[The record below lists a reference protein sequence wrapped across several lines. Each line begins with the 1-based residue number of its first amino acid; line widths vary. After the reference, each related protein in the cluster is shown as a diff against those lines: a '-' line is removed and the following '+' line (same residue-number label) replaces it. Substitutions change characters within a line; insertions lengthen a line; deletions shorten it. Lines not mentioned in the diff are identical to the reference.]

1 MVTLIISRLVLFQT
15 LNLFKVGGFK
25 FSTLTSVMKIATN
38 TPLDKLLDGGI
49 ETDAITNIYG
59 PAGSGKTN
67 IAISTT
73 LANEKRTIYID
84 TEGSFSLERYMQLG
98 GDEKKLK
105 KIVFIEPSTWSE
117 QNEKVQNLL
126 SIADGVG
133 LIVIDSIV
141 ALYRLEL
148 SNDNFQHMNRQ
159 LATQYSMLSR
169 ICRKLKVAVL
179 VTNQVYSIGDTVE
192 LTSRTIGKYWSK
204 ALIELKKTERD
215 NHRLAILRKHRS
227 LPEGRKI
234 EFIIEQHGL
243 KEAKKWI

>member
-1 MVTLIISRLVLFQT
+1 
-15 LNLFKVGGFK
+15 
-25 FSTLTSVMKIATN
+25 MKLATN

-73 LANEKRTIYID
+73 LANEKKTIYID
-84 TEGSFSLERYMQLG
+84 TEGSFSLERFTQLG
-98 GDEKKLK
+98 GNEKLLKKL
-105 KIVFIEPSTWSE
+105 IFIEIATWGE
-117 QNEKVQNLL
+117 QNEKVKNLL
-126 SIADGVG
+126 SITDGVG

-159 LATQYSMLSR
+159 LATQYSMLSS
-169 ICRKLKVAVL
+169 ICRKFKIPVL
-179 VTNQVYSIGDTVE
+179 VTNQVYSMGDNVE

-204 ALIELKKTERD
+204 ALVELKKTERD
-215 NHRLAILRKHRS
+215 SHRLAILRKHRS

-234 EFIIEQHGL
+234 EFIIEQNGL